1 MIFSGE
7 TEIKRERLK
16 MIQLKTAR
24 QLDGIRTSCKLLIE
38 TFHVVEPLIQ
48 VGVSTQEV
56 DAKVHDFITT
66 HGGRPSFLGYN
77 GFPASICASVNET
90 VIHGIP
96 DDKPLREGDIVGID
110 IGIDLDGYFSD
121 SAVTYT
127 VGSVD
132 THIRDLMTATKESLF
147 LGIEQARAG
156 NRIKDISVAVYQHTK
171 NKGYGVVRPYCG
183 HGVGLA
189 IHEDPQVPNYVGR
202 GPNPRLKPGMVL
214 AIEPMIN
221 LGGDDVYVLDDDWTV
236 VTADHSISAHFEHT
250 VAILEDQTEILT
262 LAPS

>member
-1 MIFSGE
+1 
-7 TEIKRERLK
+7 

-38 TFHVVEPLIQ
+38 TFKFVEPLIQ
-48 VGVSTQEV
+48 VGVSTKEV
-56 DAKVHDFITT
+56 DAKVHDYITSR
-66 HGGRPSFLGYN
+66 GGRPSFLGYN
-77 GFPASICASVNET
+77 GFPASICASVNEM

-96 DDKPLREGDIVGID
+96 DDTPLKEGDIVGID

-121 SAVTYT
+121 SAVTYAVGT
-127 VGSVD
+127 VDGR
-132 THIRDLMTATKESLF
+132 IRELMKATKESLF
-147 LGIEQARAG
+147 LGIERAKVG
-156 NRIKDISVAVYQHTK
+156 NRIKDISGAVYGHTK
-171 NKGYGVVRPYCG
+171 DKGYGVVRPYCG

-221 LGGDDVYVLDDDWTV
+221 LGGDDVYVAEDDWTV
-236 VTADHSISAHFEHT
+236 ITADHSISAHFEHT
-250 VAILEDQTEILT
+250 VAILEDRTEIMT
-262 LAPS
+262 LDPS